1 MEIHERIRELRKMEK
16 LSQTKFGEKLGVS
29 KDVITNIEY
38 GRVEPKQLLINY
50 LCKIFNVNKKWL
62 LTGEGEIY
70 EISQEED
77 LLGKALADISLS
89 ENEDLKNIAKKLT
102 QLNEDKLELINKLID
117 NLIEKK

>member
-50 LCKIFNVNKKWL
+50 LCKTFNVNKKWL

-77 LLGKALADISLS
+77 SLGKALADISLS